1 MLQLPTLYTEPL
13 SKDFKT
19 DGDKLIEF
27 AEIAWKSPEN
37 PDGLQLDEWQ
47 KWLLR
52 AILERYP
59 DDNPM
64 YPGRLRYRQ
73 VVISVGRQNGKSLI
87 AAMLGLYGLLLH
99 EIGPQCISLA
109 SSTDQANIVYNRVL
123 YVINSNQFLKKRFK
137 RATETRGIVTADGGG
152 RYDVKAAKEA
162 ALQGIP
168 ISFSSW
174 NFPAQGWH
182 CCWNHNSRRPKL
194 KDLNRPLQVW
204 NLSSQRI
211 RRSRALWLL
220 PLDCTGQR
228 SHR

>member
-13 SKDFKT
+13 SKDFVT

-59 DDNPM
+59 DDNPL

-99 EIGPQCISLA
+99 EVGPQCISLA
-109 SSTDQANIVYNRVL
+109 SSTDQA
-123 YVINSNQFLKKRFK
+123 
-137 RATETRGIVTADGGG
+137 
-152 RYDVKAAKEA
+152 
-162 ALQGIP
+162 
-168 ISFSSW
+168 
-174 NFPAQGWH
+174 
-182 CCWNHNSRRPKL
+182 
-194 KDLNRPLQVW
+194 
-204 NLSSQRI
+204 LSLI
-211 RRSRALWLL
+211 
-220 PLDCTGQR
+220 
-228 SHR
+228 HI